1 MPAIEARDVGLG
13 FAMANYHNF
22 MITLSKGV
30 YETLLVARLA
40 VELLLMDIVEY
51 GFRQHVR
58 AGFAG
63 FKTLANQGG

>member
-1 MPAIEARDVGLG
+1 MR
-13 FAMANYHNF
+13 
-22 MITLSKGV
+22 LSCGK
-30 YETLLVARLA
+30 ASS
-40 VELLLMDIVEY
+40 ELLLMDIVEY